1 MKRLA
6 KLLKKEDGSV
16 AIEYALITSLIALA
30 IVATVTALGGK
41 LGTVFETI
49 ANVL

>member
-30 IVATVTALGGK
+30 IVATVAVVGVGLLVYLK
-41 LGTVFETI
+41 KRKR
-49 ANVL
+49 